1 MNRRRLFLVGGTGL
15 AAAMTGVSLV
25 SAQTPAADPVTD
37 ATGEDDAVALLER
50 AATAMAALETFGF
63 QIQTVAGETN
73 IMGLLTIND
82 ITGAVRR
89 PLDFTAT
96 IEVGS
101 PIGNIDITAVGT
113 DGSAWIQNPLS
124 DGEWITLAEM
134 GGDLLTI
141 INPDSLILASIGL
154 IQNATLDGTERID
167 GQEATRI
174 AGTIDLAGTAESI
187 LGNSDDVPTE
197 LATEPLDVL
206 VWIDEND
213 RVLEIE
219 LAGPVLASEAD
230 DVIRSVSFFD
240 FDEPVEI
247 EEPPV

>member
-15 AAAMTGVSLV
+15 AVAMTGVNLA
-25 SAQTPAADPVTD
+25 SAQTPSADPVTD

-50 AATAMAALETFGF
+50 AATAMAALQTFGF
-63 QIQTVAGETN
+63 EIQTVAGETS

-82 ITGAVRR
+82 ITGAVSR

-101 PIGNIDITAVGT
+101 PIGTIDISAIGK
-113 DGSAWIQNPLS
+113 DGNAWIQNPLS

-134 GGDLLTI
+134 GGDILTI

-154 IQNATLDGTERID
+154 IQNATLDGTESVD

-174 AGTIDLAGTAESI
+174 AGTIDLAGTAESVM
-187 LGNSDDVPTE
+187 GDSNDVPAE
-197 LATEPLDVL
+197 LATEPLDVM

-213 RVLEIE
+213 HVLEIE
-219 LAGPVLASEAD
+219 LSGPVLASEAD
-230 DVIRSVSFFD
+230 DVIRSISFFD
-240 FDEPVEI
+240 FDEPVDI